1 MPIAATLVAPD
12 LLKACTIQSDTTV
25 RLSAIDPED
34 LKPYSKSEK
43 ATFLGAINK
52 TIIEKTKRRLRF
64 SQKLLYNVLKYRDHR

>member
-1 MPIAATLVAPD
+1 MLIAATLVAPD

-43 ATFLGAINK
+43 ATFLETINK